1 MAVLNSAKCLMVP
14 DGKLFVLWLR
24 RTDVQ
29 IVIVDIDDYDQLQ
42 ELRERERGRG
52 RGGDRLTDG
61 RSINSQYVI
70 YCRSEHFEG
79 LKNKINSCCCLI
91 FWSK

>member
-1 MAVLNSAKCLMVP
+1 MKRIMAVLNSAKCLMVP
-14 DGKLFVLWLR
+14 DGKLFVLRLR

-52 RGGDRLTDG
+52 RGGERQTDG
-61 RSINSQYVI
+61 RTEYQFSICYI
-70 YCRSEHFEG
+70 
-79 LKNKINSCCCLI
+79 LLI
-91 FWSK
+91 GAF